1 MTTENGTNGESK
13 PNIIA
18 ELHQAW
24 VDAGKKKPN
33 DATMAKLVKAYK
45 EASKARETAEQAY
58 VAAKSA
64 ESAAVKAIVLNR
76 GKGRVSIGGRTLTP
90 MSKGESVYFRP
101 ESTGVVEKLD

>member
-18 ELHQAW
+18 ELHQQWIAN
-24 VDAGKKKPN
+24 GKKKAPE
-33 DATMAKLVKAYK
+33 ATMAKLVKAYK
-45 EASKARETAEQAY
+45 DASKARDAAEEAFE
-58 VAAKSA
+58 AAKRA

-76 GKGRVSIGGRTLTP
+76 GKGRVEIGGRTLTP